1 MNSLRRMRPEPS
13 DAAKAFVG
21 QTLRLRVTEFDYPP
35 IGMVKQYELDDPEM
49 EAKLRALAS
58 SVRIFPPGTGGT
70 TDSKP
75 FRLNFSVDENG
86 VITRAYM
93 G

>member
-1 MNSLRRMRPEPS
+1 MRAEPS

-21 QTLRLRVTEFDYPP
+21 QVLRLRVTEFDYPP

-49 EAKLRALAS
+49 ESRLHALAAD
-58 SVRIFPPGTGGT
+58 VRIFPPGTGGT
-70 TDSKP
+70 LNFLP
-75 FRLNFSVDENG
+75 FRLNFIVDENG
-86 VITRAYM
+86 IITRAYM